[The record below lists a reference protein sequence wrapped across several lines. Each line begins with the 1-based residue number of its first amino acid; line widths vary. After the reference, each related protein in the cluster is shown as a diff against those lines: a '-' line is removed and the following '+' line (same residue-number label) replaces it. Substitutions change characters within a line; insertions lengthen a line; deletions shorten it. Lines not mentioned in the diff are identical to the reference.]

1 MTNYDTLQSLKKEDL
16 AAFLAN
22 LAGEGTLGRLTDMIS
37 VPESD
42 EGIQKAQAEVLTW
55 LDHEKDNPD
64 LLVSAIAKDTR
75 PVLERLAMMQ
85 KETMAAQENAQKL
98 CQKLDELSVELEQQ
112 TLVNK
117 TVQAQYEAKL
127 GEVKAKEETLKRK
140 EKGFF
145 WRLLHRRPKSPND

>member
-1 MTNYDTLQSLKKEDL
+1 MTNYDTLKNLKKEDL
-16 AAFLAN
+16 AIFLAN
-22 LAGEGTLGRLTDMIS
+22 LAAEGTLGRLSDMTIL
-37 VPESD
+37 PKGD
-42 EGIQKAQAEVLTW
+42 EGLIKAQTEVLTW
-55 LDHEKDNPD
+55 LDHEKDDPD

-112 TLVNK
+112 TLITK
-117 TVQAQYEAKL
+117 TVQAQYEARL

-140 EKGFF
+140 EKSFL
-145 WRLLHRRPKSPND
+145 WRLLHRRQKSPND

>member
-16 AAFLAN
+16 AAFLTN
-22 LAGEGTLGRLTDMIS
+22 LAGEGTLGRVTDMIR
-37 VPESD
+37 VPKSD
-42 EGIQKAQAEVLTW
+42 EDARKAWIEVLTW
-55 LDHEKDNPD
+55 LDHETDDPA
-64 LLVSAIAKDTR
+64 LLVSAMTKDTR

-112 TLVNK
+112 TLVTK
-117 TVQAQYEAKL
+117 TVQAQYETKL

>member
-55 LDHEKDNPD
+55 LDHESDDPA

-75 PVLERLAMMQ
+75 PVLERLATMQ

-112 TLVNK
+112 TLVTK

-140 EKGFF
+140 GKGFL
-145 WRLLHRRPKSPND
+145 WRLLHRQKSPND

>member
-22 LAGEGTLGRLTDMIS
+22 LAGEGTLGCVTDMIS
-37 VPESD
+37 IPESD
-42 EGIQKAQAEVLTW
+42 ADIQKAQAEVLTW
-55 LDHEKDNPD
+55 LDHESDDPAI
-64 LLVSAIAKDTR
+64 LVSAIAKDTR

-85 KETMAAQENAQKL
+85 KETMVAQENAQKL

-112 TLVNK
+112 TLVTK
-117 TVQAQYEAKL
+117 TMQAQYEAKL

-145 WRLLHRRPKSPND
+145 WRLLHRQKSPND

>member
-22 LAGEGTLGRLTDMIS
+22 LAGEGTLGSLTDMIS

-55 LDHEKDNPD
+55 LDHEKDDPD

-75 PVLERLAMMQ
+75 PVLERLPI
-85 KETMAAQENAQKL
+85 MANEVT
-98 CQKLDELSVELEQQ
+98 DESV
-112 TLVNK
+112 
-117 TVQAQYEAKL
+117 
-127 GEVKAKEETLKRK
+127 R
-140 EKGFF
+140 
-145 WRLLHRRPKSPND
+145 RLYTHTHHRRSLI

>member
-22 LAGEGTLGRLTDMIS
+22 LAGEGTLGRITDMIS
-37 VPESD
+37 IPESD
-42 EGIQKAQAEVLTW
+42 ADIQKAQAEVLTW
-55 LDHEKDNPD
+55 LDHESDDPAI
-64 LLVSAIAKDTR
+64 LVSAIAKDTR

-98 CQKLDELSVELEQQ
+98 DELSVELEQQ
-112 TLVNK
+112 TLVTK
-117 TVQAQYEAKL
+117 TMQAQYEAKL

-140 EKGFF
+140 EKGFL
-145 WRLLHRRPKSPND
+145 WRLLHRQKSPND

>member
-1 MTNYDTLQSLKKEDL
+1 MTNYDTLKNLKKEDL
-16 AAFLAN
+16 AIFLAN
-22 LAGEGTLGRLTDMIS
+22 LAAEGTLGRLSDMTIL
-37 VPESD
+37 PKGD
-42 EGIQKAQAEVLTW
+42 EGLIKAQTEVLTW
-55 LDHEKDNPD
+55 LDHEKDDPD

-112 TLVNK
+112 TLITK

-140 EKGFF
+140 EKSFL
-145 WRLLHRRPKSPND
+145 WRLLHRRQKSPND

>member
-1 MTNYDTLQSLKKEDL
+1 MTNYDTLKNLKKEDL
-16 AAFLAN
+16 AIFLAN
-22 LAGEGTLGRLTDMIS
+22 LAAEGTLGRLSDMTIL
-37 VPESD
+37 PKGD
-42 EGIQKAQAEVLTW
+42 EGLIKAQTEVLTW
-55 LDHEKDNPD
+55 LDHEKDDPD

-112 TLVNK
+112 TLITK

-140 EKGFF
+140 EKSFL
-145 WRLLHRRPKSPND
+145 WRLLHRRQKSPNN

>member
-22 LAGEGTLGRLTDMIS
+22 LAGEGTLGCVTDMIS
-37 VPESD
+37 IPESD
-42 EGIQKAQAEVLTW
+42 ADIQKAQAEVLTW
-55 LDHEKDNPD
+55 LDHESDDPAI
-64 LLVSAIAKDTR
+64 LVSAIAKDTR

-112 TLVNK
+112 TIVTK
-117 TVQAQYEAKL
+117 TMQAQYEAKL

-140 EKGFF
+140 EKGFL
-145 WRLLHRRPKSPND
+145 WRLLHRQKSPND

>member
-22 LAGEGTLGRLTDMIS
+22 LAGEGTLGCVTDMIS
-37 VPESD
+37 IPESD
-42 EGIQKAQAEVLTW
+42 ADIQKAQAEVLTW
-55 LDHEKDNPD
+55 LDHESDDP
-64 LLVSAIAKDTR
+64 
-75 PVLERLAMMQ
+75 AMMQ

-112 TLVNK
+112 TLVTK
-117 TVQAQYEAKL
+117 TMQAQYEAKL

-145 WRLLHRRPKSPND
+145 WRLLHRQKSPND